1 MSSRREEVA
10 QRKPFKRVFSGLFRK
25 QKGCGPF
32 DILWVPDLQCLTSR
46 APPTYYGST
55 LFPVCTALLVCK
67 MSDDLPAE
75 QQIWKTC
82 PPQGIFALQK
92 SLRGGLQWGTGDL
105 IAENAAPR
113 KEIFRENL
121 LCAELGLPSLSYPS
135 TREYSKVREHARFVT
150 LSVPGS
156 SGCQRGRRPSVWEGV
171 QRKPVQGFPLGNF
184 FLTADAVL
192 LCAAKKN
199 SDSRWRL
206 CRLTDMGCRA
216 GVGTTRLAGFC
227 QFSPDPWVT
236 HSSKKPH
243 TVGSGK

>member
-1 MSSRREEVA
+1 MIMLPSS
-10 QRKPFKRVFSGLFRK
+10 KFG
-25 QKGCGPF
+25 G
-32 DILWVPDLQCLTSR
+32 
-46 APPTYYGST
+46 
-55 LFPVCTALLVCK
+55 
-67 MSDDLPAE
+67 
-75 QQIWKTC
+75 TC

-92 SLRGGLQWGTGDL
+92 SLRVGCDGGRGSSSQRGKS
-105 IAENAAPR
+105 PR
-113 KEIFRENL
+113 KEISRGNL
-121 LCAELGLPSLSYPS
+121 LCAESGLTNLSYL
-135 TREYSKVREHARFVT
+135 RL
-150 LSVPGS
+150 LSVQKYVSTLNWYNRPYRAAWGA
-156 SGCQRGRRPSVWEGV
+156 RGAAAPLFPKESKENPFEG
-171 QRKPVQGFPLGNF
+171 FSLGDF

-236 HSSKKPH
+236 HNSKKPH

>member
-1 MSSRREEVA
+1 MEDLSAARHFCSAKILAGRAAMGDGGPHRRERSPA
-10 QRKPFKRVFSGLFRK
+10 QRNFQRK
-25 QKGCGPF
+25 
-32 DILWVPDLQCLTSR
+32 
-46 APPTYYGST
+46 
-55 LFPVCTALLVCK
+55 
-67 MSDDLPAE
+67 
-75 QQIWKTC
+75 
-82 PPQGIFALQK
+82 FALRRVGSCK
-92 SLRGGLQWGTGDL
+92 
-105 IAENAAPR
+105 
-113 KEIFRENL
+113 FVV
-121 LCAELGLPSLSYPS
+121 LP
-135 TREYSKVREHARFVT
+135 TTQYSKVREHARFVT

-156 SGCQRGRRPSVWEGV
+156 SGCQRGRAPLFGKESRGNPF
-171 QRKPVQGFPLGNF
+171 QGFPLGNF

>member
-1 MSSRREEVA
+1 MLPSS
-10 QRKPFKRVFSGLFRK
+10 KFG
-25 QKGCGPF
+25 G
-32 DILWVPDLQCLTSR
+32 
-46 APPTYYGST
+46 
-55 LFPVCTALLVCK
+55 
-67 MSDDLPAE
+67 
-75 QQIWKTC
+75 TC

-92 SLRGGLQWGTGDL
+92 SLRGGLRWGDGGPHRRGGSPRAKKFPEEICFAPSRVCQVCRTPRLESTQKYAGTL
-105 IAENAAPR
+105 NWYNRPYRAAWGARGAAAPLFP
-113 KEIFRENL
+113 KESREN
-121 LCAELGLPSLSYPS
+121 S
-135 TREYSKVREHARFVT
+135 F
-150 LSVPGS
+150 
-156 SGCQRGRRPSVWEGV
+156 EG
-171 QRKPVQGFPLGNF
+171 FSLGNF

-243 TVGSGK
+243 TVGSGKQKTPSTQQC

>member
-92 SLRGGLQWGTGDL
+92 SLRVGCDGGRGSSSQRTQP
-105 IAENAAPR
+105 PR
-113 KEIFRENL
+113 KEISRGNL

-171 QRKPVQGFPLGNF
+171 QRKPFQGFPLGNF

-216 GVGTTRLAGFC
+216 GVGKWTSWHVSARITLALA
-227 QFSPDPWVT
+227 PR
-236 HSSKKPH
+236 
-243 TVGSGK
+243 

>member
-1 MSSRREEVA
+1 MLPSS
-10 QRKPFKRVFSGLFRK
+10 KFG
-25 QKGCGPF
+25 G
-32 DILWVPDLQCLTSR
+32 
-46 APPTYYGST
+46 TY
-55 LFPVCTALLVCK
+55 
-67 MSDDLPAE
+67 
-75 QQIWKTC
+75 

-92 SLRGGLQWGTGDL
+92 SLRGGLQWGTGVL
-105 IAENAAPR
+105 IAEQAVPAQRNFQR
-113 KEIFRENL
+113 KFALRRVGS
-121 LCAELGLPSLSYPS
+121 CKFVVLP
-135 TREYSKVREHARFVT
+135 TTQYSKVREHARFVT

-171 QRKPVQGFPLGNF
+171 QRKPFQGFPLGNF

-199 SDSRWRL
+199 
-206 CRLTDMGCRA
+206 